1 MSRTLATPAEPSFG
15 GWGKRHTV
23 FSIICLINFLVW
35 LDEGVFGALTPY
47 WAKDLSLTPGQIGT
61 GSAAYLL
68 GYFPMLLVAGIL
80 SDRFG
85 AKRMLMF
92 CVLGCS
98 VLSAGMLLVHDY
110 SGLVVRNI
118 LFGLFFG
125 FLWAPSNRM
134 VTLWMPQAER
144 VRYAA
149 IWFSSV
155 MVSFVVAAPLGL
167 MLAAYGN
174 WSMAF
179 LVVTVLGLPALV
191 LLGLFT
197 TERPNE
203 MASITRAELSTIYA
217 GVDRSKPQAQFSWRN
232 LGLALLQRNVL
243 WMVVATCLATTPAW
257 LLATWGSFQLVTLF
271 KLEGA
276 TVSTLISAG
285 YMVTVI
291 YGFFHGWVFQ
301 RIFGGRCRPALA
313 AGPVISGLG
322 LLVAAYTS
330 NPIVLAFAVFAAGT
344 LCNPFFWGTVNAYWA
359 SVVSPE
365 FSGTLNGISAAGQV
379 AGGYVIL
386 SLSGGWVKSAE
397 VAGVHAVQGV
407 WIVGAIVFLLTVIPI
422 YLVRE
427 VRIRPED
434 AALELLEPVTP

>member
-1 MSRTLATPAEPSFG
+1 M
-15 GWGKRHTV
+15 
-23 FSIICLINFLVW
+23 
-35 LDEGVFGALTPY
+35 FGALTPY
-47 WAKDLSLTPGQIGT
+47 WAKDLNLTPGQIGT

-68 GYFPMLLVAGIL
+68 GYFPMLFVAGIL

-85 AKRMLMF
+85 AKRMLMI
-92 CVLGCS
+92 CLLGCS
-98 VLSAGMLLVHDY
+98 ALSAGMLLVHDY

-118 LFGLFFG
+118 LFGIFFG
-125 FLWAPSNRM
+125 FLWAPCNRM
-134 VTLWMPQAER
+134 LTLWMPHTER

-167 MLAAYGN
+167 MLAAYGS
-174 WSMAF
+174 WSTAF
-179 LVVTVLGLPALV
+179 LIVTVLGLPAML

-197 TERPNE
+197 TERPE
-203 MASITRAELSTIYA
+203 QMESVTQAELNMIYA
-217 GVDRSKPQAQFSWRN
+217 GVDRSKPQSEFSWRN
-232 LGLALLQRNVL
+232 LSIALQQRNVL

-257 LLATWGSFQLVTLF
+257 LLATWGSYSLVNLY

-276 TVSTLISAG
+276 TVSSLISAG

-291 YGFFHGWVFQ
+291 YGFFHGWVFH
-301 RIFGGRCRPALA
+301 RIFGSHCRPALA

-322 LLVAAYTS
+322 LFVAAYTS

-359 SVVSPE
+359 SVVSPD

-379 AGGYVIL
+379 AGGYIIL
-386 SLSGGWVKSAE
+386 SLSGGWVKSAD
-397 VAGVHAVQGV
+397 VAGVHAVDGV
-407 WIVGAIVFLLTVIPI
+407 WIVGGIVFLLTVIPI

-434 AALELLEPVTP
+434 AVLEVTADGPVAP